1 MELLGVAFT
10 ISIIIAMLLIYI
22 GIRKYR
28 DEENKKVMD
37 NIEKTNDALPYNPKS
52 HLDHSSIQQDWKN
65 EMPVC
70 FLFLFSHIL
79 LFHIF

>member
-37 NIEKTNDALPYNPKS
+37 NIEKTVVRYYQVA
-52 HLDHSSIQQDWKN
+52 
-65 EMPVC
+65 
-70 FLFLFSHIL
+70 FLFVIIGISIL
-79 LFHIF
+79 VIGFCINIVNR

>member
-1 MELLGVAFT
+1 MELLGVAFK

-37 NIEKTNDALPYNPKS
+37 NIEKNVVRYFQVA
-52 HLDHSSIQQDWKN
+52 
-65 EMPVC
+65 
-70 FLFLFSHIL
+70 FLFVIIGISIL
-79 LFHIF
+79 VIGFCINIVNR

>member
-37 NIEKTNDALPYNPKS
+37 NIEKNVVRYFQVA
-52 HLDHSSIQQDWKN
+52 
-65 EMPVC
+65 
-70 FLFLFSHIL
+70 FLFVIIGISIL
-79 LFHIF
+79 VIGFCINIVNNKPTF

>member
-37 NIEKTNDALPYNPKS
+37 NIEKNVVRYFQVA
-52 HLDHSSIQQDWKN
+52 
-65 EMPVC
+65 
-70 FLFLFSHIL
+70 FLFVVIGISIL
-79 LFHIF
+79 VIGFCINIVNR

>member
-37 NIEKTNDALPYNPKS
+37 NIEKNVVRYFQVA
-52 HLDHSSIQQDWKN
+52 
-65 EMPVC
+65 
-70 FLFLFSHIL
+70 FLFVIIGISIL
-79 LFHIF
+79 VIGVCINIVNR

>member
-37 NIEKTNDALPYNPKS
+37 NIEKTVVRYFQVA
-52 HLDHSSIQQDWKN
+52 
-65 EMPVC
+65 
-70 FLFLFSHIL
+70 FLFVIIGISIL
-79 LFHIF
+79 VIGFCINIVNR

>member
-1 MELLGVAFT
+1 MGLLGVAFT

-37 NIEKTNDALPYNPKS
+37 NIEKNVVRYFQVA
-52 HLDHSSIQQDWKN
+52 
-65 EMPVC
+65 
-70 FLFLFSHIL
+70 FLFVIIGISIL
-79 LFHIF
+79 VIGFCINIVNRWI

>member
-37 NIEKTNDALPYNPKS
+37 NIEKNVVRYFQVA
-52 HLDHSSIQQDWKN
+52 
-65 EMPVC
+65 
-70 FLFLFSHIL
+70 FLFVIIGISIL
-79 LFHIF
+79 VIGFCINIVNRWI

>member
-22 GIRKYR
+22 GICKYR

-37 NIEKTNDALPYNPKS
+37 NIEKNVVRYFQVA
-52 HLDHSSIQQDWKN
+52 
-65 EMPVC
+65 
-70 FLFLFSHIL
+70 FLFVIIGISIL
-79 LFHIF
+79 VIGFCINIVNR

>member
-1 MELLGVAFT
+1 MDLLGVAFT

-37 NIEKTNDALPYNPKS
+37 NIEKNVVRYFQVA
-52 HLDHSSIQQDWKN
+52 
-65 EMPVC
+65 
-70 FLFLFSHIL
+70 FLFVIIGISIL
-79 LFHIF
+79 VIGFCINIVNR

>member
-37 NIEKTNDALPYNPKS
+37 NIEKNVVRYFQVA
-52 HLDHSSIQQDWKN
+52 
-65 EMPVC
+65 
-70 FLFLFSHIL
+70 FLFVIIGISIL
-79 LFHIF
+79 VIGFCINIVNR

>member
-37 NIEKTNDALPYNPKS
+37 NIEKNVARYF
-52 HLDHSSIQQDWKN
+52 Q
-65 EMPVC
+65 VA
-70 FLFLFSHIL
+70 FLFVIIGISIL
-79 LFHIF
+79 VIGFCINIVNR

>member
-37 NIEKTNDALPYNPKS
+37 NIEKNVVRYFQVA
-52 HLDHSSIQQDWKN
+52 
-65 EMPVC
+65 
-70 FLFLFSHIL
+70 FLFVVIGISIL
-79 LFHIF
+79 VIGFCINIVNRWI

>member
-1 MELLGVAFT
+1 MGLLGVAFT

-37 NIEKTNDALPYNPKS
+37 NIEKTVVRYFQVA
-52 HLDHSSIQQDWKN
+52 
-65 EMPVC
+65 
-70 FLFLFSHIL
+70 FLFVIIGISIL
-79 LFHIF
+79 VIGFCINIVNR

>member
-37 NIEKTNDALPYNPKS
+37 NIEKTVVRYFQVA
-52 HLDHSSIQQDWKN
+52 
-65 EMPVC
+65 
-70 FLFLFSHIL
+70 FLFVIIGISIL
-79 LFHIF
+79 VIGFCVNIVNR

>member
-37 NIEKTNDALPYNPKS
+37 NIEKNVVRYFQVA
-52 HLDHSSIQQDWKN
+52 
-65 EMPVC
+65 
-70 FLFLFSHIL
+70 FLFVIIGISIL
-79 LFHIF
+79 VIGCRRR

>member
-37 NIEKTNDALPYNPKS
+37 NIEKAVVRYF
-52 HLDHSSIQQDWKN
+52 Q
-65 EMPVC
+65 VA
-70 FLFLFSHIL
+70 FLFVIIGISIL
-79 LFHIF
+79 VIGFCINIVNR

>member
-22 GIRKYR
+22 GIRNYR

-37 NIEKTNDALPYNPKS
+37 NIEKTVVRYFQVA
-52 HLDHSSIQQDWKN
+52 
-65 EMPVC
+65 
-70 FLFLFSHIL
+70 FLFVIIGISIL
-79 LFHIF
+79 VIGFCINIVNR

>member
-37 NIEKTNDALPYNPKS
+37 NIEKTVVRYFQVAFFFVIIGI
-52 HLDHSSIQQDWKN
+52 SILVIGFCIN
-65 EMPVC
+65 IVNR
-70 FLFLFSHIL
+70 
-79 LFHIF
+79 